1 MVLQKLIL
9 LSGGTIM
16 RVTTKGQVTIPRN
29 VREKLGIIPQTN
41 IDFQE
46 ENGKFYIVK
55 TTKTKRTNKFKKFR
69 GIASSQ
75 MTTDEILKLTRE
87 R

>member
-1 MVLQKLIL
+1 
-9 LSGGTIM
+9 M

-29 VREKLGIIPQTN
+29 VREKLGIVPQTN
-41 IDFQE
+41 IDFLE
-46 ENGKFYIVK
+46 DKGRFYIVK
-55 TTKTKRTNKFKKFR
+55 TTKTKRTNRFKKFR
-69 GIASSQ
+69 GIATSK

>member
-1 MVLQKLIL
+1 
-9 LSGGTIM
+9 M

-41 IDFQE
+41 IDFLE
-46 ENGKFYIVK
+46 DKGRFYIVK

-69 GIASSQ
+69 GIATSRMS
-75 MTTDEILKLTRE
+75 TDEILKLTRE

>member
-1 MVLQKLIL
+1 
-9 LSGGTIM
+9 M

-29 VREKLGIIPQTN
+29 VREKLGIFPQSN

-46 ENGKFYIVK
+46 ENGNFYIVK
-55 TTKTKRTNKFKKFR
+55 TTKTKRTNKFKRFR

-87 R
+87 K

>member
-1 MVLQKLIL
+1 
-9 LSGGTIM
+9 M

-55 TTKTKRTNKFKKFR
+55 TTKTKRTNRFKKFR

>member
-1 MVLQKLIL
+1 MFFRN
-9 LSGGTIM
+9 GGARM

-29 VREKLGIIPQTN
+29 VREKLGIVPQTN
-41 IDFQE
+41 IDFLE
-46 ENGKFYIVK
+46 DKGRFYIVK

-69 GIASSQ
+69 GIATSRMS
-75 MTTDEILKLTRE
+75 TDEILKLTRE